1 MQIGTRYDR
10 ITSGHDSLFL
20 PSASLSSRLL
30 LVDFTIFR
38 QCYRYLFVRTLTI
51 HFFLFGESSCLSLG
65 EISPNGDKVKLGCG
79 DGEGVTGWE
88 YEAVSYMNAQHS
100 NVLTTKSSRGANG
113 SLPYV
118 LQDCVLP

>member
-1 MQIGTRYDR
+1 IGTRYDR

-20 PSASLSSRLL
+20 PSASLSRLL
-30 LVDFTIFR
+30 LVDFR
-38 QCYRYLFVRTLTI
+38 
-51 HFFLFGESSCLSLG
+51 FFLLGEPSCLSLG
-65 EISPNGDKVKLGCG
+65 EISPNGDRINRCCG

>member
-1 MQIGTRYDR
+1 MQIGTRYNR

-20 PSASLSSRLL
+20 PSASLSRLL
-30 LVDFTIFR
+30 LVNFTIFR
-38 QCYRYLFVRTLTI
+38 QC
-51 HFFLFGESSCLSLG
+51 LSL
-65 EISPNGDKVKLGCG
+65 SLRVKLGCG

-88 YEAVSYMNAQHS
+88 YKAVSYMNAQHS